1 MMSRQARFQA
11 LVDEYTWDKDLLND
25 PFTYPQLMIAGREL
39 GYVGGEPGEKRGQL
53 VGEHE
58 RQDTGGAIAPA

>member
-39 GYVGGEPGEKRGQL
+39 GYVGGEPG
-53 VGEHE
+53 GEAGP
-58 RQDTGGAIAPA
+58 TGGGT